1 MMDTQEF
8 MERVYSMLNAEGH
21 GYAIGSPEQGLFGA
35 IAATPGLLWNTRYT
49 SGLIVCTDS
58 AGNTVLVGGDAM
70 GRNAWAVTVPAE

>member
-35 IAATPGLLWNTRYT
+35 IAAN
-49 SGLIVCTDS
+49 SG
-58 AGNTVLVGGDAM
+58 
-70 GRNAWAVTVPAE
+70 PALAYPLHVRPHCLH

>member
-35 IAATPGLLWNTRYT
+35 IAAN
-49 SGLIVCTDS
+49 SG
-58 AGNTVLVGGDAM
+58 
-70 GRNAWAVTVPAE
+70 PALAYPLHVRPHCLQLTARVIPC